1 MFEGRYSVAV
11 SPEGVIALPAAL
23 RREVPRMW
31 GKEPALVCF
40 GVQFLYLCHIDQA
53 EALLRRIDERLCAV
67 FPKEDRQMI
76 AYLRALERSVSRPE
90 YLPGGR
96 IALPPRALELL
107 AVPEGSLPT
116 LLGVDEH
123 LELWNR
129 DALETKT
136 QLLAQKNTGER
147 SLLDTPICL
156 QNDDMPCSLL
166 KDGQPTPKRCGPC
179 VYLRLP

>member
-1 MFEGRYSVAV
+1 MFEGRYSIAV

-31 GKEPALVCF
+31 GKEPALLCF
-40 GVQFLYLCHIDQA
+40 GVQFLYICHVDQA

-67 FPKEDRQMI
+67 FPKEDRQLI
-76 AYLRALERSVSRPE
+76 AYLAALERSVARLE
-90 YLPGGR
+90 FLPGGR
-96 IALPPRALELL
+96 ICLPPRALELL
-107 AVPEGSLPT
+107 ALTAGVLPT
-116 LLGVDEH
+116 LFGVDEH

-129 DALETKT
+129 DELQAKT
-136 QLLAQKNTGER
+136 QLLAQKTPGER
-147 SLLDTPICL
+147 PLLETPICL

-166 KDGQPTPKRCGPC
+166 KDGRPAPKRCGPC